1 MTRRI
6 SMFQTGNFNLAIAFA
21 AIFLFFVVQ
30 SIAQERRPDRGLQA
44 GNSYAISDIETVNL
58 QNGNMVLNIPLA
70 SLPAGK
76 GSSPGY
82 TVSLKYNSKLWDS
95 RQERREDGIP
105 DETGNTKYMRELLQA
120 SSVGGWHL
128 DTGQYT
134 LEVVSRLN
142 LEEQVLCVPG
152 NDYEIA
158 KNGHIFKLEMR
169 LPDGSV
175 KEFRPLGS
183 GIEFSDIFG
192 DGYFS
197 IDPNGVRHVH
207 GLSVPPGSSTAGC
220 NYTLQSIVTT
230 GMHYYTNDGSGLR
243 LFIPP
248 GQSIGAGITTGKKW
262 TLYYPDGRII
272 ENAPADDPT
281 TSHRITDRNGNR
293 IYVRGSTIE
302 NDAGHKIEVNGDANG
317 NIHIDQKGVA
327 GALVRTTIQWR
338 SNYVYRNYKASSDL
352 NANPA
357 YRYEDLFEGMTVVEK
372 VILPTQAGSRE
383 FNFDYNGSPTQPT
396 SGNYTQGWG
405 ELKSIELPS
414 GAEALY
420 DFHLDINPAV
430 LGAFDVLNN
439 TIAKRTLSYAEE
451 IDGNA
456 PLVTEETDYSIVSFA
471 GVGSV
476 SLPDGSGTVEYSDFS
491 GSFKGYAYRVMSSN
505 GTISE
510 KIWAENAAPL
520 LGASG
525 GQAIN
530 AYVKAEIATIP
541 DASGNPAFSAIKEFD
556 YDKNGNVLE
565 VREYDWVPYSSIT
578 RTGTGNA
585 LKVTALPSERTL
597 LRKTV
602 NSYYYPTPIA
612 TDTTTDSPNHY
623 SNPSSPALLNLI
635 KSTEVRDASDAVVS
649 RSEFLYDGVTNA
661 PVNGNLTS
669 TRVWDNTKGAL
680 ASPDADGF
688 RLNGSNSVST
698 TAVYDQYGNVE
709 QTTDANGTV
718 TQITYG
724 NVAGPNGNVTGLYPT
739 QTVAAHGTPLARTST
754 AVYDFYT
761 GLPTSST
768 DVDNGVTNA
777 TEYDALGRPTI
788 AKTAVGTAL
797 ESWTQTTYNDV
808 DRYIVIRSDL
818 ETKEDGRKVAAQFFD
833 QLGRVRLSK
842 TLEDAATQSATNETD
857 GIKVQTRYKTVAG
870 YTYQLSSN
878 PYRANFPANETDP
891 TMGWTL
897 STAWSTGR
905 RSEVQTFSGAGLP
918 VAFGGSNQNSTGIV
932 RTDIDANMTLVTDQA
947 GKQRRSVT
955 NALGQ
960 LIRVDEPDAS
970 GDLGTVSSPKLPTY
984 YYYNTLGKMV
994 RVNQGVQNRY
1004 FMHDSLG
1011 RLLRVRQPE
1020 QTVNTALN
1028 TSGNP
1033 DNNSWTIGFTYD
1045 NNGNVLTSRDANDVV
1060 ITSTY
1065 DALNRVTQR
1074 SYNDN
1079 PQTPTVTY
1087 TYDDQTVPFSK
1098 GRLTKVYSTISE
1110 MRYTEY
1116 DEMGRLEKSEQRT
1129 DGEVYPSE
1137 YKYNLAGALIEQ
1149 KYPSGRVAKNV
1160 LDASGDISNISSRV
1174 HNGPFK
1180 NYASNFEYTAGGV
1193 IKHLQIGNGLW
1204 ESAVMNSRNQVLE
1217 LKMGNSPTNGNL
1229 MHLTYEYGEFDTGG
1243 NVDVT
1248 KNAGNIAKQTIT
1260 FNGLANPFVQSYKY
1274 DSLDRITEAKEMVNG
1289 GQTWIQQF
1297 GYDRYGNRTS
1307 HSEMVGSQAK
1317 AINEVTLPAVDVN
1330 TNKFSNTTDY
1340 EFDAVGNLVRD
1351 IHGRQFTFNGD
1362 NKQVEVRNSAN
1373 QVVGE
1378 YKYDGL
1384 GKRIKKETATE
1395 YVVFV
1400 YDGLGKLIGEYSA
1413 DGPPAAP
1420 TVNYTATD
1428 PLGSPR
1434 VLTNKQGDVVSRR
1447 DFMPFGEEIAAM
1459 AETHRT
1465 PGDKYGVGDNVRQK
1479 FTGYERDTETGLD
1492 FAEARYY
1499 YNNHGRF
1506 TAVDPLLA
1514 SGKSA
1519 DPQTFNRYA
1528 YTMNRP
1534 LVLTDSTGLQAGQGN
1549 LRARAKRVGVP
1560 RSVTTVT
1567 PSAAGVYIPPGGT
1580 NGVSAE
1586 FKLTSAM
1593 TRDLGKMKAIAYQL
1607 QFVITKD
1614 NLNEAVNGRIVPSTG
1629 STRENVTQNRSRSDE
1644 RSAGLTVDSEGKGEV
1659 NLGVKQG
1666 QVLGVERSDEST
1678 EQGPINSGDQA
1689 KADAYDI
1696 LTDEVNNFAAK
1707 YEGTVLTGYT
1717 ITGDPNVDSETVRAK
1732 MEYDFFVEVAQREI
1746 ALAREEAI
1754 RNAIKSVP
1762 EK

>member
-1 MTRRI
+1 
-6 SMFQTGNFNLAIAFA
+6 MFQTKKFKFAHAFA
-21 AIFLFFVVQ
+21 AFCLIFVVQ

-197 IDPNGVRHVH
+197 IDPNGVRHVP
-207 GLSVPPGSSTAGC
+207 GLTVPPGSSNASC
-220 NYTLQSIVTT
+220 NYTLQTIVTT

-317 NIHIDQKGVA
+317 DIHIDQKGVA

-352 NANPA
+352 NANPDH
-357 YRYEDLFEGMTVVEK
+357 RYEDLFEGMTVVEK
-372 VILPTQAGSRE
+372 VILPNQAGSRE

-414 GAEALY
+414 EAEALY

-439 TIAKRTLSYAEE
+439 TIAKRTLRYAEE
-451 IDGNA
+451 YDGNA
-456 PLVTEETDYSIVSFA
+456 PLVTEETDYSIVSVA

-491 GSFKGYAYRVMSSN
+491 GSFKGYAFRVMSSN

-530 AYVKAEIATIP
+530 AYVKAEISTIP

-635 KSTEVRDASDAVVS
+635 KSTEVRDANDTVVS
-649 RSEFLYDGVTNA
+649 RSEFIYDGVTTA
-661 PVNGNLTS
+661 PANGNLTS

-688 RLNGSNSVST
+688 RLNGGNSVST
-698 TAVYDQYGNVE
+698 AAVYDQYGNVT
-709 QTTDANGTV
+709 QTTDANNTV

-724 NVAGPNGNVTGLYPT
+724 DVAGPNGNVTGLYPT

-777 TEYDALGRPTI
+777 TEYDPLGRPTKAI
-788 AKTAVGTAL
+788 SALGVNGL
-797 ESWTQTTYNDV
+797 ESWTQTEYNDV
-808 DRYIVIRSDL
+808 ARRVIVRSDL
-818 ETKEDGRKVAAQFFD
+818 ETKGDGKTVAVQHFD
-833 QLGRVRLSK
+833 QLGRVRLSRSIENIA
-842 TLEDAATQSATNETD
+842 TEDPTNEQH
-857 GIKVQTRYKTVAG
+857 GIKVQTRYKTVNG
-870 YTYQLSSN
+870 FTYQLTSN
-878 PYRANFPANETDP
+878 PFRANYSNNETDP

-897 STAWSTGR
+897 ATAWSTGR
-905 RSEVQTFSGAGLP
+905 RSEVQTFSGGALP

-932 RTDIDANMTLVTDQA
+932 RTDIDANTTVVTDQA

-970 GDLGTVSSPKLPTY
+970 GDLGTIESPTQPTH

-1020 QTVNTALN
+1020 QTVNTQLN

-1045 NNGNVLTSRDANDVV
+1045 NNGNLLTSRDANDVV

-1087 TYDDQTVPFSK
+1087 TYDDQNVPFSK
-1098 GRLTKVYSTISE
+1098 GRLTKVFSTVSE
-1110 MRYTEY
+1110 TRYTEY

-1137 YKYNLAGALIEQ
+1137 YKYNLAGMLVEQ
-1149 KYPSGRVAKNV
+1149 KYPSGRVVKNM

-1217 LKMGNSPTNGNL
+1217 LKMGNSPTNGGL

-1243 NVDVT
+1243 NVDTT
-1248 KNAGNIAKQTIT
+1248 KNAGNIAKQTINFT
-1260 FNGLANPFVQSYKY
+1260 GLANPFVQTYEY
-1274 DSLDRITEAKEMVNG
+1274 DSLDRITQAQEKVNG
-1289 GQTWIQQF
+1289 GQTWIQTF

-1307 HSEMVGSQAK
+1307 HSETVGLDAK

-1351 IHGRQFTFNGD
+1351 IQGRQFTFNGD

-1373 QVVGE
+1373 QVIGE

-1395 YVVFV
+1395 YAVFV

-1413 DGPPAAP
+1413 DGSPAAP

-1434 VLTNKQGDVVSRR
+1434 VLTNKQGEVVSRR
-1447 DFMPFGEEIAAM
+1447 DFMPFGEEIVAM

-1465 PGDKYGVGDNVRQK
+1465 PGDRYGVGDGVRQK
-1479 FTGYERDTETGLD
+1479 FTGYERDEETGLD

-1534 LVLTDSTGLQAGQGN
+1534 LILTDPTGLQADTDCKGN
-1549 LRARAKRVGVP
+1549 KPCGNIPKPPKLDIWVV
-1560 RSVTTVT
+1560 VTDESGNKTRRDLSKAEMKIVDKLIKGNW
-1567 PSAAGVYIPPGGT
+1567 PIVYNT
-1580 NGVSAE
+1580 ALNVA
-1586 FKLTSAM
+1586 
-1593 TRDLGKMKAIAYQL
+1593 TRDNQPNAEVTERTRSKESSATG
-1607 QFVITKD
+1607 
-1614 NLNEAVNGRIVPSTG
+1614 AVDLSKQPS
-1629 STRENVTQNRSRSDE
+1629 
-1644 RSAGLTVDSEGKGEV
+1644 V
-1659 NLGVKQG
+1659 NLGG
-1666 QVLGVERSDEST
+1666 
-1678 EQGPINSGDQA
+1678 
-1689 KADAYDI
+1689 
-1696 LTDEVNNFAAK
+1696 
-1707 YEGTVLTGYT
+1707 
-1717 ITGDPNVDSETVRAK
+1717 SETTGVSETETAVPSLQDNLDANK
-1732 MEYDFFVEVAQREI
+1732 NY
-1746 ALAREEAI
+1746 LNN
-1754 RNAIKSVP
+1754 NAIAISEFKDQGTISNGAEFVGIINGQLRSAATALVNDASTSP
-1762 EK
+1762 RLPDNQYIKDKANDQMNRPPRVGPFPVYDSIRKPRKR

>member
-6 SMFQTGNFNLAIAFA
+6 SIFQFRNFKFALVFA
-21 AIFLFFVVQ
+21 ALCVACVANA
-30 SIAQERRPDRGLQA
+30 SAQERRPDRGLQA

-58 QNGNMVLNIPLA
+58 QNGNVVLNIPLA

-76 GSSPGY
+76 GSSPGL
-82 TVSLKYNSKLWDS
+82 TVGLKYNSKLWDS
-95 RQERREDGIP
+95 RQELRHDGIP
-105 DETGNTKYMRELLQA
+105 DEVGETKYMRELLEP
-120 SSVGGWHL
+120 SNTGGWYF
-128 DTGQYT
+128 DNGRYT
-134 LEVVSRLN
+134 LEVISRLN
-142 LEEQVLCVPG
+142 LEEQVICVTG
-152 NDYEIA
+152 NEPDVL
-158 KNGHIFKLEMR
+158 KNVHIFKVEMR

-175 KEFRPLGS
+175 KEFRPRGS
-183 GIEFSDIFG
+183 GVEFWDIYSDGF
-192 DGYFS
+192 FS
-197 IDPNGVRHVH
+197 VDPNGVRHRLV
-207 GLSVPPGSSTAGC
+207 GTC
-220 NYTLQSIVTT
+220 NQGTQSIVTT
-230 GMHYYTNDGSGLR
+230 GMHYYTNDGSNLR
-243 LFIPP
+243 LFVPP
-248 GQSIGAGITTGKKW
+248 GQGIGAGIVGQRW
-262 TLYYPDGRII
+262 TLYYPDGRVV

-281 TSHRITDRNGNR
+281 VNQRITDRNGNR
-293 IYVRGSTIE
+293 VLVRTNSIE
-302 NDAGHKIEVNGDANG
+302 NNAGHKIEFLTDNGQT
-317 NIHIDQKGVA
+317 HITQKGFG
-327 GALVRTTIQWR
+327 GADVSTTIVWGAI
-338 SNYVYRNYKASSDL
+338 YVYRNYKATQAT
-352 NANPA
+352 NAHPD
-357 YRYEDLFEGMTVVEK
+357 YRYEDLFAGGSVVEK
-372 VILPTQAGSRE
+372 IILPSQAGSRE
-383 FNFDYNGSPTQPT
+383 IEFGYNGASSHPGTA
-396 SGNYTQGWG
+396 YTDGWG
-405 ELKSIELPS
+405 ELNYIKLPS
-414 GAEALY
+414 EAEVLY
-420 DFHLDINPAV
+420 DYHLDLEPIV
-430 LGAFDVLNN
+430 LGAFDVLSNYVVN
-439 TIAKRTLSYAEE
+439 RKLKYLAEY
-451 IDGNA
+451 DGSA
-456 PLVTEETDYSIVSFA
+456 TEVTEVTTYWNALFMGGG
-471 GVGSV
+471 GVG
-476 SLPDGSGTVEYSDFS
+476 LPDGSWSSEYADTQ
-491 GSFKGYAYRVMSSN
+491 GIFKGYPYRVLNSN

-510 KIWAENAAPL
+510 KIWAENTAPL
-520 LGASG
+520 VG
-525 GQAIN
+525 GN
-530 AYVKAEIATIP
+530 PYVKTELSTIP
-541 DASGNPAFSAIKEFD
+541 DANGNPAFTAIKEFD

-623 SNPSSPALLNLI
+623 SNPNSPALLNLI
-635 KSTEVRDASDAVVS
+635 KSTEVRDANDAVVS
-649 RSEFLYDGVTNA
+649 RSEFLYDGVTTS
-661 PVNGNLTS
+661 PVNGNLTE

-680 ASPDADGF
+680 ASPDANGF
-688 RLNGSNSVST
+688 RLNGGNSVST

-709 QTTDANGTV
+709 QTTDANNTV

-739 QTVAAHGTPLARTST
+739 QTIAAHGTPLARTST

-761 GLPTSST
+761 GLPTSAKDEDN
-768 DVDNGVTNA
+768 DVTVV
-777 TEYDALGRPTI
+777 TEYDPLGRPTKVRN
-788 AKTAVGTAL
+788 AANTLL

-808 DRYIVIRSDL
+808 DRYIVVRSDL
-818 ETKEDGRKVAAQFFD
+818 ETKEDGRKVAVQHFD
-833 QLGRVRLSK
+833 QLGRVRLSRSIENIA
-842 TLEDAATQSATNETD
+842 TEDPTNEQH

-878 PYRANFPANETDP
+878 PYRAATAVTETDP

-897 STAWSTGR
+897 STAWNTGR

-918 VAFGGSNQNSTGIV
+918 VAFGGTNENSTGIV
-932 RTDIDANMTLVTDQA
+932 RTDIDANRTLVTDQA

-960 LIRVDEPDAS
+960 LIRVDEPDTN
-970 GDLGTVSSPKLPTY
+970 GNLGSVSSPTQPTH

-1020 QTVNTALN
+1020 QTVNTYLN

-1045 NNGNVLTSRDANDVV
+1045 NNGNLLTSRDANNVV

-1065 DALNRVTQR
+1065 DALNRPLTR
-1074 SYNDN
+1074 SYSDS
-1079 PQTPTVTY
+1079 TPTVTY
-1087 TYDDQTVPFSK
+1087 TYDDTANVPFSK
-1098 GRLTKVYSTISE
+1098 GRLTKVFSTVSE
-1110 MRYTEY
+1110 TRYTEY

-1149 KYPSGRVAKNV
+1149 KYPSGRVVKNM
-1160 LDASGDISNISSRV
+1160 LDASGDISIISSRV

-1217 LKMGNSPTNGNL
+1217 LKMGNSPTNGGL

-1248 KNAGNIAKQTIT
+1248 KNAGNIARQTIT

-1274 DSLDRITEAKEMVNG
+1274 DSLDRITEAKETVNG
-1289 GQTWIQQF
+1289 GQTWIQTF

-1307 HSEMVGSQAK
+1307 HAETVGSQAK

-1340 EFDAVGNLVRD
+1340 EFDAVGNLIRD

-1384 GKRIKKETATE
+1384 GKRIKKEAATE

-1434 VLTNKQGDVVSRR
+1434 VLTNKQGEVVSRR

-1465 PGDKYGVGDNVRQK
+1465 PGDKYGVGDGVRQK
-1479 FTGYERDTETGLD
+1479 FTGYERDEETGLD

-1534 LVLTDSTGLQAGQGN
+1534 LILTDPTGLQAGSREMQFALEHPAAAAAIGPRATKYGEN
-1549 LRARAKRVGVP
+1549 IASNATRFATNSDFRNARGLSEVTEINALRHAILAAAITVRFGGDVAKKA
-1560 RSVTTVT
+1560 TDAHEEDAEL
-1567 PSAAGVYIPPGGT
+1567 PSAKQNGEMTFSSERDADKEADLRNNQIGIQIGASLPSDSTMKDVSKAVLDHFKEKGLHVLKKEKNGKISVIKTTIGNEQYQNTLKEWNRRDDGT
-1580 NGVSAE
+1580 GFTPE
-1586 FKLTSAM
+1586 
-1593 TRDLGKMKAIAYQL
+1593 GKKEYL
-1607 QFVITKD
+1607 
-1614 NLNEAVNGRIVPSTG
+1614 
-1629 STRENVTQNRSRSDE
+1629 REMEQQRQNRGR
-1644 RSAGLTVDSEGKGEV
+1644 V
-1659 NLGVKQG
+1659 
-1666 QVLGVERSDEST
+1666 
-1678 EQGPINSGDQA
+1678 
-1689 KADAYDI
+1689 
-1696 LTDEVNNFAAK
+1696 
-1707 YEGTVLTGYT
+1707 YE
-1717 ITGDPNVDSETVRAK
+1717 
-1732 MEYDFFVEVAQREI
+1732 
-1746 ALAREEAI
+1746 
-1754 RNAIKSVP
+1754 
-1762 EK
+1762 